1 MNQQERESGV
11 EKEGEKEEGIF
22 SKGIPCLHQK
32 LLKSTLLTSERITF

>member
-1 MNQQERESGV
+1 MDKLARESGV

-32 LLKSTLLTSERITF
+32 LLKGTLLTSERITF